1 MTVIAYYNI
10 NAFISLHIAEIVY
23 STEDYVVFYVYNSNS
38 GERSKKIKSRVRF
51 TSSGVPYFIHAK
63 QRVYLDECIKV

>member
-1 MTVIAYYNI
+1 MSVIAYYNI
-10 NAFISLHIAEIVY
+10 NAFISLHINEIVY

-38 GERSKKIKSRVRF
+38 GEHSKKIKSQVRF
-51 TSSGVPYFIHAK
+51 TSSGVPYFIHSK